1 MKVLRVWMTVGSL
14 IVLVMVAWYSLYPAY
29 RQIDDALNAT
39 VYPDLNGT
47 AKEVYDSNK
56 NQLWNIFKLAPVLFV
71 LTFLYWGWT
80 SMQKRETITGR
91 YGARYG

>member
-29 RQIDDALNAT
+29 RQIDDTLNDT
-39 VYPDLNGT
+39 IYQDLSGT

-56 NQLWNIFKLAPVLFV
+56 KWLWTIFKLVPVLFV
-71 LTFLYWGWT
+71 LVFLYWGWS
-80 SMQKRETITGR
+80 SMSKRETVTGR
-91 YGARYG
+91 YGARYR